1 MEFQL
6 DRTIDILRSTPAT
19 LRALLGELQE
29 SLVTSNE
36 GPDTFSPFDVVGHL
50 LHGERT
56 DWIPRLTI
64 ILEHG
69 ASRPFEPFDRFAQL
83 EESKGKSLHELLD
96 AFEELR
102 ARNVETLEGLDLQPD
117 QLDLEGTH
125 PALGTVTARQLISTW
140 AVHDLGHIAQIV
152 RVIARV
158 YSEQAGPWASYLRVL
173 RD

>member
-19 LRALLGELQE
+19 LRALLGELPE
-29 SLVTSNE
+29 PLVTSNE
-36 GPDTFSPFDVVGHL
+36 GPDTFSPC
-50 LHGERT
+50 EQT
-56 DWIPRLTI
+56 DWIPRLKI

-69 ASRPFEPFDRFAQL
+69 ASKPFEPFDRFAQF
-83 EESKGKSLHELLD
+83 ERNKGKSLDQLLD
-96 AFEELR
+96 AFEALR
-102 ARNVETLEGLDLQPD
+102 ARNVETLEGLGLQPD
-117 QLDLEGTH
+117 QLDLVGTH
-125 PALGTVTARQLISTW
+125 PELGTVTARQLLSTW

-158 YSEQAGPWASYLRVL
+158 YSGEVGPWANYLRVL